1 MDIEFDLEFVTK
13 HHITATT
20 SLIRSGNI
28 SAVALRNFV
37 CLIDASGYKIKA
49 ETFVKKLENYF
60 ELPVKYLIYTHYHG
74 DHIFGASAF
83 KDRTILSSYDTYYN
97 LKKKPTLNSIQEW
110 MIELLRDDPLAKG
123 IEIVLPTICFKD
135 NLFIRDEDLQVE
147 IYHTGGHTS
156 GSSIV
161 YFPKERIVFSG
172 DLIFNEIYPYVG
184 DPTCNP
190 EIWILRLEQIEKMN
204 INKII
209 PGHGSVLQSKNEL
222 KKHIQFYKTLRKIIR
237 DAVNEGL
244 PIENIEPPDFFEFEA
259 EIWKPVA
266 VESWSNFYK
275 NQNM

>member
-1 MDIEFDLEFVTK
+1 MDIKIDLEFITK

-28 SAVALRNFV
+28 GAVALRNFV

-49 ETFVKKLENYF
+49 EKFVEKLENYY

-97 LKKKPTLNSIQEW
+97 LKGRSTLDTIKEW
-110 MIELLRDDPLAKG
+110 KSELLKDDPYAEG
-123 IEIVLPTICFKD
+123 IEIILPTICFEDK
-135 NLFIRDEDLQVE
+135 LFIRDEDLQVE

-161 YFPKERIVFSG
+161 CFPKEKIAFSG
-172 DLIFNEIYPYVG
+172 DLIFNEIYPYAG

-190 EIWILRLEQIEKMN
+190 DVWISQLEQIESMN
-204 INKII
+204 VDKIV
-209 PGHGSVLQSKNEL
+209 PGHGSVLHSKKEL
-222 KKHIQFYKTLRKIIR
+222 KKHIQFYKTLRTIIR
-237 DAVNEGL
+237 DAVKEGL
-244 PIENIEPPDFFEFEA
+244 PVDKIEPPDFFEFEA
-259 EIWKPVA
+259 EVWKPVA
-266 VESWSNFYK
+266 VENWSNFYK
-275 NQNM
+275 NQSM